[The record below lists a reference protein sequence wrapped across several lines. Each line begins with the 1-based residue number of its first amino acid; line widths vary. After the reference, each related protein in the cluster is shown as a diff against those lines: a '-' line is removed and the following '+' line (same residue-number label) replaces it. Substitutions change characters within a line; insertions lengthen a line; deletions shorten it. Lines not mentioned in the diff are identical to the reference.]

1 MIWPRRGE
9 SGLSIYEI
17 KEAAPPTS
25 LDNKEIDYLWG
36 LHSRVNSLPKV
47 SFPQH
52 GPKITILLRKY
63 IQKQTLKYNKHFP
76 YRSAKRNLAK
86 NFVYSLPLFVRN
98 SIISAL
104 APVNSNFEVQV
115 ALSLDLGFGIR
126 TSQTPKVS
134 IIIPVYDGVWITSR
148 CLRALQRNKDVVP
161 FEIIVV
167 DDASTDKTNELLQN
181 LRGIRVIRN
190 KSNLGYL
197 KSTNLGA
204 SHARGQFIALLN
216 NDTEPIS
223 GWLDELVDLM
233 ENDSSIAIAGSTL
246 IFGNGK
252 LQESGGQIFSNA
264 NAWNLGRGSD
274 PGKAEFRFVR
284 EVDYCSAASVL
295 IRSDFWGKMNGYDE
309 RYIPAYCEDSD
320 IALSA
325 WANGYR
331 VVVCP
336 TSWVIHHE
344 GSSHGNSTGSGTKK
358 YQLLNTRKLF
368 AKWERNLLSHWEDEG
383 IPRIEAIRNSK
394 GIIVVCDRQA
404 PSSLR
409 DAGSVRTLQLLRHM
423 KSLGFHVVFSATD
436 FSTNEIELALLEKE
450 GIEIH
455 RSKES
460 LINSLQNRVSRIRL
474 YWLIRQEVFD
484 FYNGDLSNL
493 SQDIP
498 VIADLI
504 DLNYKRS
511 NNVLEIDR
519 NQIRVAQNSNLT
531 LFCSSVES
539 TILRS
544 QEANLEV
551 LDLWAEYE
559 VAIARPIWSN
569 TNGLLFVGGFRH
581 QPNVDAL
588 MYFVEQILPKIKTQ
602 SPEMHIKVVGTGLD
616 FALVNLLKSVGV
628 DYLGRVEDL
637 GEIYRQSR
645 VVIAP
650 LVSGGGKKGK
660 IGEALSYGLPVVTTS
675 IGAEGFD
682 FENEKDAFVSDDPDV
697 FVKYILDLESDEVL
711 WDKSSLL
718 AYNYAKSN
726 LDRAAFKEKIQRI
739 IEKVIGLQS
748 E

>member
-1 MIWPRRGE
+1 M
-9 SGLSIYEI
+9 SIYEI
-17 KEAAPPTS
+17 KEAAPLTP
-25 LDNKEIDYLWG
+25 LDHQEIDYLG
-36 LHSRVNSLPKV
+36 DLHPRVNSLPKAN
-47 SFPQH
+47 FPEL
-52 GPKITILLRKY
+52 GPKKTIRLRSF
-63 IQKQTLKYNKHFP
+63 IQKQTLKYNKYFP
-76 YRSAKRNLAK
+76 YGSAKRNLAK

-98 SIISAL
+98 SIISSL
-104 APVNSNFEVQV
+104 NSLYSNFEVPV
-115 ALSLDLGFGIR
+115 SISLDLGFGIR

-134 IIIPVYDGVWITSR
+134 IIIPVYDGIFITLR

-167 DDASTDKTNELLQN
+167 DDASTDKTHDLLLN
-181 LRGIRVIRN
+181 LRGVRVIRN
-190 KSNLGYL
+190 TSNLGYL

-204 SHARGQFIALLN
+204 SHARGEFIALLN

-223 GWLDELVDLM
+223 GWLDELVNLM

-246 IFGNGK
+246 IFGDGR

-274 PGKAEFRFVR
+274 PRRSEFRFVR
-284 EVDYCSAASVL
+284 EVDYCSAASVV
-295 IRSDFWGKMNGYDE
+295 IRSDFWVKMGGFDE
-309 RYIPAYCEDSD
+309 RYMPAYCEDSD
-320 IALSA
+320 FALSA
-325 WANGYR
+325 WASGYR

-344 GSSHGNSTGSGTKK
+344 GSSHGNSTDHGIKK
-358 YQLLNTRKLF
+358 YQLLNTQKLF
-368 AKWERNLLSHWEDEG
+368 AKWEGSLLSHWEDEG
-383 IPRIEAIRNSK
+383 IPRIEASRNSK
-394 GIIVVCDRQA
+394 GIIIVCDRQA
-404 PSSLR
+404 PSTVR

-423 KSLGFHVVFSATD
+423 KSLGYHVVFSATD

-474 YWLIRQEVFD
+474 YWLIRSEVFD
-484 FYNGDLSNL
+484 FYNAEFSNL
-493 SQDIP
+493 SENVP
-498 VIADLI
+498 TVADLI
-504 DLNYKRS
+504 DLNYKRTS
-511 NNVLEIDR
+511 NVLEIDH
-519 NQIRVAQNSNLT
+519 NQVRIARNSNLT

-539 TILRS
+539 EILRLK
-544 QEANLEV
+544 ETDLEV
-551 LDLWAEYE
+551 QDLWAEYE
-559 VAIARPIWSN
+559 VALTRPKWSN

-588 MYFVEQILPKIKTQ
+588 KYFVEQILPKIKIY
-602 SPEMHIKVVGTGLD
+602 SPEMLIKVVGTGLD
-616 FALVNLLKSVGV
+616 VSLVNLLKSVEV
-628 DYLGRVEDL
+628 DYLGRVDDL

-682 FENEKDAFVSDDPDV
+682 FENEKDAFVSDDPEIFAKYV
-697 FVKYILDLESDEVL
+697 FDLQNDEDL
-711 WDKSSLL
+711 WSKSSLL

-726 LDRAAFKEKIQRI
+726 LDSAAFKEKLQSI
-739 IEKVIGLQS
+739 IEKVIG
-748 E
+748 